1 MDTPLLDAIRRNR
14 GHLDELELCILWMG
28 DEQDASEDDL
38 ETAEHAAEELAAL
51 RRVAEAARN
60 HDLMAGPPSN
70 RDGECFFCGGGAMH
84 ANYCDYHKWSTELNA
99 ALAEYDKCR
108 AA

>member
-1 MDTPLLDAIRRNR
+1 MAISDDDGYFVCDYCGDDTGKFNA
-14 GHLDELELCILWMG
+14 
-28 DEQDASEDDL
+28 
-38 ETAEHAAEELAAL
+38 ETGNHESCEELAKLRIELSAL

-60 HDLMAGPPSN
+60 HNLMAGPPNN

-84 ANYCDYHKWSTELNA
+84 ANYCDYHKWNAELNA

-108 AA
+108 AE